1 MGQQLYTNK
10 PNQDTSSHRGIDKTL
25 SFSKKYAFDFSII
38 IPVYNS
44 TNTLEKLSQLIKEA
58 LKDYTYQIIFVNDK
72 SIDTSWLKLENLHQE
87 NPENIVAINLENNVG
102 QHLAL
107 FCGMQLARGEY
118 VVTLDDDLQIQP
130 KEILKIFDTLQTE
143 KADLVY
149 GVFPEKKHSKVRN
162 AGSKFFGKIFSAY
175 ASTPRNGSSFKI
187 INHSIVESIIEHN
200 HHNVYIDELLGWYS
214 NKTIFV
220 EIEHSKREDGNSGYS
235 FLKLVKLALNL
246 FINYT
251 ALPLK
256 MITFLGLF
264 SSLVS
269 FVLGGYFLYQKFV
282 VGAELGFTSLIVS
295 IFFSTG
301 LILFSLGIIGEYISR
316 LFLIQTGKPAFKI
329 KEILK

>member
-1 MGQQLYTNK
+1 MGQQLYTHK
-10 PNQDTSSHRGIDKTL
+10 ENQDTSSNRGIGKNL
-25 SFSKKYAFDFSII
+25 SISKKYEFDFSII

-44 TNTLEKLSQLIKEA
+44 AKTLEKLTVLIKEA
-58 LKDYTYQIIFVNDK
+58 LKEFTYQIVFVNDK
-72 SIDTSWLKLENLHQE
+72 SIDTSWSKLERLHKE

-107 FCGMQLARGEY
+107 FCGMQMAKGEF

-130 KEILKIFDTLQTE
+130 KEILTVFDTLKKE
-143 KADLVY
+143 NADLVY
-149 GVFPEKKHSKVRN
+149 GVFPEKKHSKIRN
-162 AGSKFFGKIFSAY
+162 VGSKFFGKIFSTY

-187 INHSIVESIIEHN
+187 IRRNIVDSVIEHN

-214 NKTIFV
+214 GKTDFV
-220 EIEHSKREDGNSGYS
+220 EIEHNKRVEGDSGYS
-235 FLKLVKLALNL
+235 FLRLVKLALNL
-246 FINYT
+246 FVNYT

-264 SSLVS
+264 SSLIS

-282 VGAELGFTSLIVS
+282 VGAAIGFTAIIVS

-316 LFLIQTGKPAFKI
+316 LFLIQTGKPAYKI